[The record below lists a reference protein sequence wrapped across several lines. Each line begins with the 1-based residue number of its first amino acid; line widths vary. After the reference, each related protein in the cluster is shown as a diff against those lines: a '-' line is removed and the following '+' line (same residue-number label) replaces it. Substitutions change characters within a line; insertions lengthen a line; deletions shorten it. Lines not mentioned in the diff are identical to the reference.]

1 MSGRGPHL
9 PRSEAKEDEGAMH
22 HGGSF
27 KVYMQNKNLKLQEQF
42 EAAQLQQAQQ
52 SELFKGVAIHVN
64 GRTVPSHQELKQIM
78 VGAGNSTS
86 GGRSSIWSISNRH
99 SRNSTDSSR

>member
-1 MSGRGPHL
+1 
-9 PRSEAKEDEGAMH
+9 MH

-78 VGAGNSTS
+78 VRAVVQAVQPSMQP
-86 GGRSSIWSISNRH
+86 RH
-99 SRNSTDSSR
+99 KAAAAPAAIFHGPMEHRICIAVQQMLC

>member
-1 MSGRGPHL
+1 
-9 PRSEAKEDEGAMH
+9 MH

-42 EAAQLQQAQQ
+42 EAAQLLQAQQ
-52 SELFKGVAIHVN
+52 SDLFKGVAVHVN

-78 VGAGNSTS
+78 VGAANSTS
-86 GGRSSIWSISNRH
+86 GAAEAAG
-99 SRNSTDSSR
+99 TGTAAVALQQL